1 MKGLRVASVQL
12 VAVIG
17 LLSLIVIVSP
27 AIAEPGTILN
37 TSPDGG
43 TTLAVSYC
51 PDEGEFWVE
60 CVSHDLSCKDGEFKF
75 YVAGDDSSGTRLVE
89 IVRHVLKEGYGTA
102 KLPFR
107 LDKHETSIDLT
118 VAGLELSGNDMNG
131 TFDLSLSLG
140 GPSKLLDAIT
150 QSTKSLVAVVGDESL
165 EFAPRPED
173 AAKLLQF
180 KQACLA
186 NRG

>member
-1 MKGLRVASVQL
+1 
-12 VAVIG
+12 
-17 LLSLIVIVSP
+17 
-27 AIAEPGTILN
+27 
-37 TSPDGG
+37 
-43 TTLAVSYC
+43 
-51 PDEGEFWVE
+51 
-60 CVSHDLSCKDGEFKF
+60 
-75 YVAGDDSSGTRLVE
+75 
-89 IVRHVLKEGYGTA
+89 
-102 KLPFR
+102 LPFR

-140 GPSKLLDAIT
+140 GPNKLLDAIT

-165 EFAPRPED
+165 ELVAGPED